1 MDVDGQPTL
10 SAAPTTPLALN
21 PVPAHT
27 HTSVSLLISGFS
39 PHTTSTASTPALD
52 TQSSSALTPT
62 SSNAPPK
69 TASNRSASSQG
80 KRKYSALGNKE
91 AQTKSTKLHSEA
103 SASGPAALLHGFHGS
118 IDSIKDHL
126 QMTNS
131 VSPALSRMLWR
142 SLMVHGAA

>member
-69 TASNRSASSQG
+69 TASNRSASSQE
-80 KRKYSALGNKE
+80 N
-91 AQTKSTKLHSEA
+91 KSTLHWAIKRLKQNLQNHIQKQVLVAPLHFYIGSVGPSIA
-103 SASGPAALLHGFHGS
+103 SKTIS
-118 IDSIKDHL
+118 K
-126 QMTNS
+126 
-131 VSPALSRMLWR
+131 
-142 SLMVHGAA
+142 